1 MKVLN
6 FKFVTTA
13 LFLVLTLF
21 AAGCAAQTGQT
32 AQETGKD
39 AAQSETQSAAFSEIA
54 GTWQLDAAENG
65 DTGEALPMDDIDLQV
80 LVLTADGTADVT
92 DDDGETERMT
102 FRAEN
107 GVFTLV
113 EKDGDEDVYQYT
125 LDDGML
131 VLTEEDDDDPL
142 LIMTFRSTRD

>member
-21 AAGCAAQTGQT
+21 AAGCAAQTGPDAQT
-32 AQETGKD
+32 TEKD
-39 AAQSETQSAAFSEIA
+39 ALEVEAQVSALNEIA
-54 GTWQLDAAENG
+54 GTWTLDAAENG
-65 DTGEALPMDDIDLQV
+65 DTGEALPLDDIDLQV
-80 LVLTADGTADVT
+80 LVLTANGDADLT
-92 DDDGETERMT
+92 DEDGETEHMN
-102 FRAEN
+102 FRVDN

-113 EKDGDEDVYQYT
+113 ESDGDEDVYQYT

-131 VLTEEDDDDPL
+131 VLTENDDDDPL
-142 LIMTFRSTRD
+142 LIMTFRSNRD